1 MSKFSLKISCPS
13 CSSKN
18 TKYYSS
24 LGNLNH
30 LDLYVC
36 FNCELIFKN
45 KGSSLSLLNIEEG
58 DYYLSKKNGSTIDQR
73 HIKHFTRRSK
83 DHLNYITNY
92 FGKNQKKT
100 VLDIGSGSGIF
111 LSYLQKRGW
120 NVKGIEPD
128 PLMQSYSINNL
139 DLDVDKTILSEWVS
153 KKKYNLIYLSH
164 VLDDLPCLKET
175 IDKIYKNLE
184 KGGYLFIEVPNHS
197 WPFRLNFEKVEDLEI
212 GNYFFSIESLRYL
225 IEKNNLTILNMQT
238 FHLVHLNTF
247 YQKLISPFMFLM
259 KLKPEKYRPYLRL
272 IAKK

>member
-1 MSKFSLKISCPS
+1 MFIKLLIHRLFNKFGYEILKS
-13 CSSKN
+13 N
-18 TKYYSS
+18 TFRLPRKPNVIAQMRQS
-24 LGNLNH
+24 
-30 LDLYVC
+30 DLALTK
-36 FNCELIFKN
+36 LIEDNVYNFD
-45 KGSSLSLLNIEEG
+45 S
-58 DYYLSKKNGSTIDQR
+58 
-73 HIKHFTRRSK
+73 
-83 DHLNYITNY
+83 
-92 FGKNQKKT
+92 

-139 DLDVDKTILSEWVS
+139 DLDVDKTIFSEWVS
-153 KKKYNLIYLSH
+153 KKKNNLIYLSH
-164 VLDDLPCLKET
+164 VLDDRPCLKET